1 MFLIMQI
8 TSYNIN
14 HYPYLNRNIAFKVTN
29 MIFSAGIIAWFCS
42 TLGNK
47 CSNTEFFLVLISL
60 YSVRIQENTEQKKFS
75 YLDTFHPVSFLQVFF
90 KFTKKVFKGNL
101 IFCAVS
107 YLCSSNTS
115 PFQQSKL
122 IKIFA
127 NILLVA
133 DTSRRLFVTF
143 EGRIVIRICKSL
155 EFQHERTNAY
165 CEVFQWLL

>member
-8 TSYNIN
+8 TSYNIK
-14 HYPYLNRNIAFKVTN
+14 HYPYVNRNIVFKVTN
-29 MIFSAGIIAWFCS
+29 TIFSAGIIAWFCS

-47 CSNTEFFLVLISL
+47 CPNTEFFLVLISL
-60 YSVRIQENTEQKKFS
+60 YSVRIQEHFS
-75 YLDTFHPVSFLQVFF
+75 PSLISTGFF
-90 KFTKKVFKGNL
+90 KFTKKIFKGNL

-122 IKIFA
+122 IKMFA

-165 CEVFQWLL
+165 CEVFQWLP